1 MPLFKGKMRE
11 EEDSDSD
18 ESFHCCGRPED
29 LLEEFRSSMEIPKP
43 DGNEVCVP
51 DEQEYYL
58 YSAGLD
64 RLNSP
69 DNGPKRGSCS
79 SINAIPRCSTV
90 YSSDSD
96 RTRIASP
103 LLIIKTGDAVLP
115 SSSPEIRDIQVQSA
129 QPSEPA
135 KPKKKPKWKIL
146 VRPPHSFLRMAISPT
161 QDRPPSPELPNA
173 QASAPHGPPPST
185 SSLRRRGLVFAP
197 SSLPQELKELAEN
210 QDSDGSGT

>member
-1 MPLFKGKMRE
+1 MPLIKGKMRQ

-29 LLEEFRSSMEIPKP
+29 LVEDWRSSMEAPKP
-43 DGNEVCVP
+43 DGNEVHVP

-64 RLNSP
+64 RLKSP
-69 DNGPKRGSCS
+69 GNGPSRGSCS
-79 SINAIPRCSTV
+79 SIHAIPRCSTV

-103 LLIIKTGDAVLP
+103 LLIIKTGDVVLP
-115 SSSPEIRDIQVQSA
+115 SSSPEIRR
-129 QPSEPA
+129 
-135 KPKKKPKWKIL
+135 KKPKWKIL
-146 VRPPHSFLRMAISPT
+146 VRPPHSFVRMAISPT
-161 QDRPPSPELPNA
+161 QDRPPSPELPTA
-173 QASAPHGPPPST
+173 QASAPHGPPPSA
-185 SSLRRRGLVFAP
+185 SSLRRRGLVFTP
-197 SSLPQELKELAEN
+197 SSLPQELKELAET

>member
-1 MPLFKGKMRE
+1 MPLIKGKMRK

-29 LLEEFRSSMEIPKP
+29 LVEDWRSSMEIPKP
-43 DGNEVCVP
+43 DGNEVHVP

-69 DNGPKRGSCS
+69 DNGTKRGSCS
-79 SINAIPRCSTV
+79 SIHAIPRCSTV

-103 LLIIKTGDAVLP
+103 LLIIKTGDVVLP
-115 SSSPEIRDIQVQSA
+115 SPSPDM
-129 QPSEPA
+129 
-135 KPKKKPKWKIL
+135 
-146 VRPPHSFLRMAISPT
+146 SFLRMAVSPT
-161 QDRPPSPELPNA
+161 QDRPPSPELPTA
-173 QASAPHGPPPST
+173 QASAPHGPLPSA
-185 SSLRRRGLVFAP
+185 SSLRRRGLVFTP
-197 SSLPQELKELAEN
+197 SSLPQELKELAKT